1 MSSAV
6 PFHGFVAVQARGLV
20 ALHAALRKKYRLD
33 EPGAQVEITERADGI
48 LEFRP
53 TVAVPADEAW
63 FWQEGWQ
70 AGERE
75 VDELVA
81 RGEVA
86 MYLGVDNFVQA
97 LENLDSIAE

>member
-63 FWQEGWQ
+63 FWQESWQ

-75 VDELVA
+75 VDEHIA
-81 RGEVA
+81 RGEVTTHPD
-86 MYLGVDNFVQA
+86 VDNFLQG
-97 LENLDSIAE
+97 LDNLDSIPE